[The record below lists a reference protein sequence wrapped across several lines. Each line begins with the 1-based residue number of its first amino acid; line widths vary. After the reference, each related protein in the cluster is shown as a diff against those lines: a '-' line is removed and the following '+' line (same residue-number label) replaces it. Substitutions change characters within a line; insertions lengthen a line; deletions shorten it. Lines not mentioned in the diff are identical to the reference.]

1 MTSIE
6 RHQLSHSPMTQKNP
20 IIHEKCVNLP
30 LRKTSYCYGHLQ
42 PHYAM
47 ACVFVFPSFPLRMDL
62 VCNVEGKNE
71 PWFYPLPLR
80 NLYRRLEREMP
91 VSLCN
96 CRSDRNA
103 VLAADHLEIPALIS
117 RCETRRNWVAAFKM
131 VCAGFFLFFFPSASS
146 HWLCSETH
154 ERQCWCGPL
163 HFLVTPEVKRSCP
176 AWRKHRGPFSLYG
189 VGSQEAPHSPQKAVL
204 GSVDMK
210 SRWYHFSQL
219 SHNGL
224 SHTGYASASFSH
236 FHT

>member
-1 MTSIE
+1 MSSIE
-6 RHQLSHSPMTQKNP
+6 RHQLSHSPMTQK
-20 IIHEKCVNLP
+20 P
-30 LRKTSYCYGHLQ
+30 LRKTSYGYGHLQ
-42 PHYAM
+42 PHYAI
-47 ACVFVFPSFPLRMDL
+47 ACVFVFPSFPLRMDP

-71 PWFYPLPLR
+71 SWFYPLPLR

-91 VSLCN
+91 VSFCN
-96 CRSDRNA
+96 CTSDRNA
-103 VLAADHLEIPALIS
+103 VLAADHLEIPALMS

-131 VCAGFFLFFFPSASS
+131 VCTGVFFFSFASS
-146 HWLCSETH
+146 HWKCSETH
-154 ERQCWCGPL
+154 ELQYWCGPL
-163 HFLVTPEVKRSCP
+163 DFLVTPEVKRSCP

-189 VGSQEAPHSPQKAVL
+189 IGSQEAPHSPQKAVL

-210 SRWYHFSQL
+210 SGWYHFSQL